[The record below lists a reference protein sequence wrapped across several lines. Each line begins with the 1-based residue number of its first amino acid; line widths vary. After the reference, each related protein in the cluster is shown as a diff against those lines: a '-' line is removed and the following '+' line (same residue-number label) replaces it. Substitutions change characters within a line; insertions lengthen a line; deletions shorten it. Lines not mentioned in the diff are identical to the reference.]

1 MKMKILIAE
10 DSATDR
16 LIIGNMLKQHDVLTA
31 VNGIEAMNILRNNKG
46 IEIIVL
52 DLFMPEMNGF
62 EVLEAIRA
70 DESLSGIRTIV
81 LTNSDE
87 LENELKA
94 LHLGAVDYIRKPIN
108 MESLKTRIAVHEE
121 LLRLHHL
128 ISDKLD
134 EESLIF
140 SSIFQQAPIGIAIS
154 YDDDPFSTGDTRYAA
169 INPMYEK
176 ITGRTRDELTRVG
189 WASITHPDDVG
200 ADLENNRRMQA
211 GEIESY
217 SMEKRYIKPDGSL
230 VWVYMVV
237 TALKNDV
244 SKKYNHICLI
254 QDISQ
259 RKAAE
264 ADLAESERSK
274 SVLLSHLPGMAY
286 RCKLDRNW
294 SMEFV
299 SAGCLGLTGYGPEAL
314 VGNRDLAFNDI
325 IAPEYR
331 DMLWDYWQK
340 AISSEAD
347 FRNEYEIIT
356 ASGERKWVLEVGQGI
371 FGAGGKVEALE
382 GIILDISDRKEMEN
396 KLIFNYE
403 HDRWTRLHNR
413 VYLETLLNRDHK
425 KALAGDRALISINL
439 SQVQSL
445 TPVYGFHY
453 TQDVILTV
461 TDSLRSLCSDNR
473 ELFNTY
479 ENRFAFYVRKYT
491 DTDELVGFCHEI
503 GSMIKAVLAGERIG
517 AGISVLEIGNYPEAG
532 ADQLLTYLL
541 IASEKAMADQVNE
554 VSICFYD
561 SRLEAEVKRGQDIK
575 RELTEI
581 ADSIEDDRLYLQFQP
596 IYDLKT
602 RKICEFEAL
611 ARFRSDKF
619 GPVSPVEFI
628 PLAESSKLIIPL
640 GEIVIR
646 QALVFLD
653 KLRESGFDEIRISV
667 NISAIQLLRV
677 GFIDSLFRIIEETG
691 AEADRLIIE
700 ITESVFASNYMEV
713 NRILKELQNKGIE
726 IAIDDFG
733 TGYSSLARERE
744 LNVNC
749 LKIDKYFIDKL
760 MVLDP
765 VEAITGDIISMAH
778 RLGHYVVAEGVE
790 YDKQLNYLIS
800 RDCDK
805 IQGFLISKPVDADEA
820 IKLLSSL

>member
-31 VNGIEAMNILRNNKG
+31 VNGMEAMNILRNNKG

-154 YDDDPFSTGDTRYAA
+154 YNDDPFSTGDTRYAA
-169 INPMYEK
+169 INPMYEI
-176 ITGRTRDELTRVG
+176 ITGRTRDELTRIG
-189 WASITHPDDVG
+189 WASITHPDDVE

-237 TALKNDV
+237 AALKNDV

-264 ADLAESERSK
+264 AGLAESERSK
-274 SVLLSHLPGMAY
+274 SVLLSHLPGMEY

-314 VGNRDLAFNDI
+314 IGNRDLAFNDI

-331 DMLWDYWQK
+331 DVLWDYWQK
-340 AISSEAD
+340 A
-347 FRNEYEIIT
+347 
-356 ASGERKWVLEVGQGI
+356 
-371 FGAGGKVEALE
+371 
-382 GIILDISDRKEMEN
+382 
-396 KLIFNYE
+396 
-403 HDRWTRLHNR
+403 
-413 VYLETLLNRDHK
+413 
-425 KALAGDRALISINL
+425 
-439 SQVQSL
+439 
-445 TPVYGFHY
+445 
-453 TQDVILTV
+453 
-461 TDSLRSLCSDNR
+461 
-473 ELFNTY
+473 
-479 ENRFAFYVRKYT
+479 
-491 DTDELVGFCHEI
+491 
-503 GSMIKAVLAGERIG
+503 
-517 AGISVLEIGNYPEAG
+517 
-532 ADQLLTYLL
+532 
-541 IASEKAMADQVNE
+541 
-554 VSICFYD
+554 
-561 SRLEAEVKRGQDIK
+561 
-575 RELTEI
+575 
-581 ADSIEDDRLYLQFQP
+581 
-596 IYDLKT
+596 
-602 RKICEFEAL
+602 
-611 ARFRSDKF
+611 
-619 GPVSPVEFI
+619 
-628 PLAESSKLIIPL
+628 
-640 GEIVIR
+640 
-646 QALVFLD
+646 
-653 KLRESGFDEIRISV
+653 
-667 NISAIQLLRV
+667 
-677 GFIDSLFRIIEETG
+677 
-691 AEADRLIIE
+691 
-700 ITESVFASNYMEV
+700 
-713 NRILKELQNKGIE
+713 
-726 IAIDDFG
+726 
-733 TGYSSLARERE
+733 
-744 LNVNC
+744 
-749 LKIDKYFIDKL
+749 
-760 MVLDP
+760 
-765 VEAITGDIISMAH
+765 
-778 RLGHYVVAEGVE
+778 
-790 YDKQLNYLIS
+790 
-800 RDCDK
+800 
-805 IQGFLISKPVDADEA
+805 
-820 IKLLSSL
+820 LSS